1 MRISAVVPTLNSAAR
16 LPACLAALHE
26 ADEIIV
32 SDGGSMDD
40 TVKIAR
46 AAGAEVIRGSPGR
59 GVQLARGAEAARF
72 GGLLFVHSDT
82 VLDPLGVWRVRK
94 HVNRSLRP
102 ACFRL
107 RLDDPA
113 WQARVIER
121 AVDWRTRLLQLPY
134 GDQALAVRRDRYQEA
149 GGFRHLP
156 LMEDVDLITRLPPI
170 VILPDEATTSADRW
184 RRDGWARRSAR
195 NLFCLALWNAGV
207 SPERIERVYLRQR
220 RVSAK
225 AQGLVQPAE

>member
-1 MRISAVVPTLNSAAR
+1 MRITAIVPTLNSATH

-40 TVKIAR
+40 TVAIAL
-46 AAGAEVIRGSPGR
+46 AAGAQVIRGSPGR
-59 GVQLARGAEAARF
+59 GAQLARGAEAARH

-82 VLDPLGVWRVRK
+82 VLDSLGVWRARK

-134 GDQALAVRRDRYQEA
+134 GDQGLAVRRDRYLEA
-149 GGFRHLP
+149 GGFQPIP
-156 LMEDVDLITRLPPI
+156 LMEDVDLIWRLPP
-170 VILPDEATTSADRW
+170 VVLLPDHATTSAKRW
-184 RRDGWARRSAR
+184 RQDGWGRRSAR
-195 NLFCLALWNAGV
+195 NLFCLALWHAGV
-207 SPERIERVYLRQR
+207 SPERILPIYLRQR
-220 RVSAK
+220 RVSPK
-225 AQGLVQPAE
+225 ARGLVQPAE